1 MNKLIAIYYIILL
14 YINLKLSSVFS
25 GFNYIFRRH
34 IYFNCDIK
42 LAEVIRSAVK
52 SESFLEVV
60 FMLA

>member
-25 GFNYIFRRH
+25 GFIFRRH